1 MVCCSTFQVIY
12 GRGDAVA
19 MKEVPCEKDAN
30 LKSLHI
36 NILEIV
42 ARMTKE
48 VLAYELT
55 RLVGSVGTAVI
66 DERDAV
72 S

>member
-1 MVCCSTFQVIY
+1 M
-12 GRGDAVA
+12 A